1 MANVLTTYHP
11 AVGFCYLACAVAL
24 TMAALHPV
32 LSALSLAGALACSCV
47 TRGPRATGRSLLWAL
62 PLALL
67 AVVLNPFFSAS
78 GSTEILRLGS
88 RAVYLESLAYGA
100 CSGAMMAAIL
110 LWFASYAA
118 CMSSEATL
126 ALFGTCAP
134 TVSLMVSQVLRLVPQ
149 FVRRGREIA
158 AVQGAISAAAPRGA
172 ASAAQDRLRAVSV
185 LMGWGMEDGLARGD
199 AMRSRGYACGA
210 RRTTYRRF
218 RLCRADVIVMAAV
231 AALALLAAAGAWY
244 ACARFSF
251 YPRMT
256 VGALGPAWAYA
267 PYAALMLVPV
277 ALAAREWWLWR
288 S

>member
-1 MANVLTTYHP
+1 MAHVFATYHP
-11 AVGFCYLACAVAL
+11 AVGFCFLACAIAL

-32 LSALSLAGALACSCV
+32 LSALSLAGALVCSCV

-62 PLALL
+62 PLVAL

-100 CSGAMMAAIL
+100 CSGAMIAAVL

-126 ALFGTCAP
+126 ALFGTHAP

-149 FVRRGREIA
+149 FVRRGHEIS

-172 ASAAQDRLRAVSV
+172 AGAASDRLRAVSV

-199 AMRSRGYACGA
+199 AMRARGYACGA
-210 RRTTYRRF
+210 RRTAYRRYRF
-218 RLCRADVIVMAAV
+218 GRADACAIAMVM
-231 AALALLAAAGAWY
+231 ALALCAAAAAWY

-251 YPRMT
+251 YPRMAL
-256 VGALGPAWAYA
+256 GALGPAWAYA
-267 PYAALMLVPV
+267 PYAALMLVPA